1 MVAFRAEP
9 TFPMLPSS
17 FSSNRPK
24 LRSGGN
30 IKSLHVGVKY
40 PKSTKCINMGV
51 RKPEPDM
58 IHDILGG
65 RMVDEDLVFQQEL
78 MVRSSDIDSDSK
90 LSIIALSN
98 YLQDTLLNHAESVG
112 MLSGGFATPEM
123 SRRDLAWVTYK
134 MGIAID
140 CYPCCLCT
148 MMNMK
153 TRKLSWFIEEAR
165 EELKPYLMPKS
176 SPLIDNTR
184 KLQAID
190 IDTIDFTSP
199 NLSPGWNDLDV
210 NQHVNNV
217 KYVEWILEG
226 APSSIKKS
234 HGLSGVDMEFRKE
247 CDSNA
252 TLKCLSKIVGNGNN
266 EGSIEVEHSLR
277 LDSGQE
283 GAPSSIKKS
292 HGLSRVDMKFRK
304 ECNSDSILKC
314 LSKMDENYIS
324 KSHNSANGNNNGS
337 VEVEHSLR
345 LDNGQEVARGRTL
358 WNPKHA

>member
-1 MVAFRAEP
+1 MQSMLAFRAEP
-9 TFPMLPSS
+9 AFPMLPSS
-17 FSSNRPK
+17 LSSNRPK

-30 IKSLHVGVKY
+30 IKNLHAGVKY
-40 PKSTKCINMGV
+40 PKSTKSINMGV
-51 RKPEPDM
+51 RKPDPDM

-65 RMVDEDLVFQQEL
+65 RMGDEDLVFQQEL
-78 MVRSSDIDSDSK
+78 MVRSSDIDCDCK
-90 LSIIALSN
+90 LSITALSN
-98 YLQDTLLNHAESVG
+98 YLQDTLLNHAESIG

-134 MGIAID
+134 MGIAIV

-153 TRKLSWFIEEAR
+153 TRKLSRFIEEAR
-165 EELKPYLMPKS
+165 KELKPYLMPNS
-176 SPLIDNTR
+176 FPLLDNTR
-184 KLQAID
+184 KFQAID

-217 KYVEWILEG
+217 KYIERILEG

-234 HGLSGVDMEFRKE
+234 HGLSRVDMEFRKE

-252 TLKCLSKIVGNGNN
+252 MLKCLSKIVGNGNN

-283 GAPSSIKKS
+283 
-292 HGLSRVDMKFRK
+292 
-304 ECNSDSILKC
+304 
-314 LSKMDENYIS
+314 
-324 KSHNSANGNNNGS
+324 
-337 VEVEHSLR
+337 
-345 LDNGQEVARGRTL
+345 VARGRTL